1 MLEFILKIQARDSKG
16 LVSAISTTIANKGY
30 NIVKNDEF
38 VDPLKQRFFMRLKI
52 QKEIKPLNTEIKEQE
67 ERSLKTAL
75 FKALEN
81 FSELLIGVILTHKKN
96 IILLATKE
104 SHCLGDLLLRVYG
117 GELNAQIL
125 GVISNHEILRPLV
138 EKFDIPYF
146 YAPCVDQI
154 LHEKEVLEIIKN
166 LELKHKVSTDL
177 LVLAKYMRI
186 LSHDFTKRY
195 ENQILNIHH
204 SFLPAF
210 IGANPYQQAFERGV
224 KVIGATAHFVNES
237 LDAGPIIIQDTL
249 PINHNYS
256 VEKMRLAGKD
266 IEKLVLARALKLVL
280 EDRVFVHE
288 NKTVVFWMPLDF
300 SNLNEESLKYQI
312 KAEFFK
318 DKKFLYSGGKID
330 FILSYKHRSNAILP
344 ILWGEA
350 KRGNFDDLDKAFTQL
365 LLTIGQHRLYTHHT
379 PPYLCAFDAFR
390 MEFIAF
396 DDAITSFFYQSGINF
411 SITPSNHNTEGFKH
425 ALNAF
430 KAMCKSHKFV
440 FNFKTQSQ
448 ECKEFIK
455 NNLNSSHLLNKIP
468 IDKNNFFTIYQKWFE
483 AVKPTIDIDWE
494 VAKTKG
500 ILDADYYLADLLSDG
515 DKTIIE
521 KLQTILSSSYYK
533 LKRGV
538 NELGKIDFMEVGFTD
553 GQQAHQEF
561 WNIYKRPPK
570 VEFQA
575 FILERRDL
583 LVPSDVRERKG
594 AFFTPRIWV
603 EKSQEYLAKALG
615 QDYQEDYIIWD
626 CAGGTG
632 NLLNGLTNKANCFL
646 STLDSNDVAI
656 VKELAATNKLNLLEN
671 HVFQFDFLNDDF
683 NKAPKSLQEIL
694 NDKEKRKKLIIYINP
709 PYAEATSAK
718 TPSGTGKNKDL
729 VARGNLICEKYKD
742 ELNKANNE
750 LFAQFFMR
758 IYKELDGCIMASFST
773 LKYLNS
779 SNFKKFREVFKA
791 EFKGG
796 FMVPADT
803 FDNVKGQF
811 PIGFLVWD
819 TATPPPLKPTNAL
832 NLEVFDSFGEFLGYK
847 TFKPIV
853 DKVKNINQYLKRY
866 NINNSN
872 ILGFIDCA
880 GVDFQNNNFVNLA
893 NNKNPKRNITFF
905 GLTPTNLLI
914 GAIYFSIRHCIK
926 ATWQNDRDQFYA
938 PYDDAFQD
946 DSEFKNNCLTF
957 MLFHAQNRIT
967 TTQGT
972 NHFIP
977 FSETEVKAEGRYSSH
992 ALLDF
997 LKGKIKEEGDSLFL
1011 NAKKENKPLEFSQS
1025 ASKVFDAGREIYR
1038 YYHTQASTNRLYNA
1052 NASLY
1057 DIKEFFQGRNAQGK
1071 LNLPAKAK
1079 DEYYKQLYANLQD
1092 ALKDLAK
1099 EIQPKVYEYG
1109 FLRE

>member
-1 MLEFILKIQARDSKG
+1 
-16 LVSAISTTIANKGY
+16 
-30 NIVKNDEF
+30 
-38 VDPLKQRFFMRLKI
+38 
-52 QKEIKPLNTEIKEQE
+52 
-67 ERSLKTAL
+67 
-75 FKALEN
+75 
-81 FSELLIGVILTHKKN
+81 
-96 IILLATKE
+96 
-104 SHCLGDLLLRVYG
+104 
-117 GELNAQIL
+117 
-125 GVISNHEILRPLV
+125 
-138 EKFDIPYF
+138 
-146 YAPCVDQI
+146 
-154 LHEKEVLEIIKN
+154 
-166 LELKHKVSTDL
+166 
-177 LVLAKYMRI
+177 
-186 LSHDFTKRY
+186 
-195 ENQILNIHH
+195 
-204 SFLPAF
+204 
-210 IGANPYQQAFERGV
+210 
-224 KVIGATAHFVNES
+224 
-237 LDAGPIIIQDTL
+237 
-249 PINHNYS
+249 
-256 VEKMRLAGKD
+256 
-266 IEKLVLARALKLVL
+266 
-280 EDRVFVHE
+280 
-288 NKTVVFWMPLDF
+288 MPLDCSKF
-300 SNLNEESLKYQI
+300 NEETLKIQI

-318 DKKFLYSGGKID
+318 DKKFLYSEGKID
-330 FILSYKHRSNAILP
+330 FMLSYKHPNTILP

-350 KRGNFDDLDKAFTQL
+350 KKGNFDDLDKAFTQL
-365 LLTIGQHRLYTHHT
+365 LLTIGKRRFYTHHT
-379 PPYLCAFDAFR
+379 PPYLCAFNAFR

-396 DDAITSFFYQSGINF
+396 DDAITSFFYESGINF

-430 KAMCKSHKFV
+430 KAKCKSHKFV
-440 FNFKTQSQ
+440 FDFKTQSQ
-448 ECKEFIK
+448 ECKEFIE
-455 NNLNSSHLLNKIP
+455 NNLNSSRLLNKIQ

-538 NELGKIDFMEVGFTD
+538 NELGKIDFMEIGFTD

-561 WNIYKRPPK
+561 WRIYERPPK
-570 VEFQA
+570 SEFQA

-594 AFFTPRIWV
+594 AFFTPKIWV

-632 NLLNGLTNKANCFL
+632 NLLNGLINKANCFL

-656 VKELAATNKLNLLEN
+656 VKELAAANKLNLLEN

-709 PYAEATSAK
+709 PYAEAGNKAK
-718 TPSGTGKNKDL
+718 MSGTGKHKDL

-758 IYKELDGCIMASFST
+758 IYKELNGCIMASFSK

-791 EFKGG
+791 KFLEG
-796 FMVPADT
+796 FMVPADS

-819 TATPPPLKPTNAL
+819 TATPPLKPTNVL
-832 NLEVFDSFGEFLGYK
+832 NLEVFDSLGEFLGYK
-847 TFKPIV
+847 NIV
-853 DKVKNINQYLKRY
+853 NENVKNIHMWLKQKEKIENMEILGY
-866 NINNSN
+866 IDTPTPDFQGSPSVAIINNKNSSKRHSVYFAIASSN
-872 ILGFIDCA
+872 IL
-880 GVDFQNNNFVNLA
+880 
-893 NNKNPKRNITFF
+893 F
-905 GLTPTNLLI
+905 GSVF
-914 GAIYFSIRHCIK
+914 FSIRHCIK

-957 MLFHAQNRIT
+957 MLFHTQNRIT

-977 FSETEVKAEGRYSSH
+977 FSETEVNAKERYSSH

-997 LKGKIKEEGDSLFL
+997 LKGKIKEGGDSLFL

-1025 ASKVFDAGREIYR
+1025 ASRVFDAGREIYR
-1038 YYHTQASTNRLYNA
+1038 YYHTQASTNPHYNA

-1071 LNLPAKAK
+1071 LNPPVKAK
-1079 DEYYKQLYANLQD
+1079 DTYYKQLYANLQD

>member
-1 MLEFILKIQARDSKG
+1 ML
-16 LVSAISTTIANKGY
+16 
-30 NIVKNDEF
+30 
-38 VDPLKQRFFMRLKI
+38 
-52 QKEIKPLNTEIKEQE
+52 
-67 ERSLKTAL
+67 
-75 FKALEN
+75 
-81 FSELLIGVILTHKKN
+81 
-96 IILLATKE
+96 
-104 SHCLGDLLLRVYG
+104 
-117 GELNAQIL
+117 
-125 GVISNHEILRPLV
+125 
-138 EKFDIPYF
+138 
-146 YAPCVDQI
+146 
-154 LHEKEVLEIIKN
+154 
-166 LELKHKVSTDL
+166 
-177 LVLAKYMRI
+177 
-186 LSHDFTKRY
+186 
-195 ENQILNIHH
+195 
-204 SFLPAF
+204 
-210 IGANPYQQAFERGV
+210 
-224 KVIGATAHFVNES
+224 
-237 LDAGPIIIQDTL
+237 LD
-249 PINHNYS
+249 
-256 VEKMRLAGKD
+256 
-266 IEKLVLARALKLVL
+266 
-280 EDRVFVHE
+280 
-288 NKTVVFWMPLDF
+288 W
-300 SNLNEESLKYQI
+300 SNLNEEPLKSQI

-318 DKKFLYSGGKID
+318 DKKFLYSGDKID
-330 FILSYKHRSNAILP
+330 FMLSYKHSNATLP

-350 KRGNFDDLDKAFTQL
+350 KRGDFDDLDKAFTQL
-365 LLTIGQHRLYTHHT
+365 LLTIGKHKFYTHHT
-379 PPYLCAFDAFR
+379 PPYLCAFNAFR

-396 DDAITSFFYQSGINF
+396 DDTITSFFYKSDIDF

-425 ALNAF
+425 ALDAF
-430 KAMCKSHKFV
+430 KAMCKPHKSV
-440 FNFKTQSQ
+440 FDFKTQSQ
-448 ECKEFIK
+448 ECKEFIE
-455 NNLNSSHLLNKIP
+455 NNLNSSHLLNKIQ
-468 IDKNNFFTIYQKWFE
+468 IDKNNFFTIYQKWLE
-483 AVKPTIDIDWE
+483 AVKPTIDINWE
-494 VAKTKG
+494 VAKTKD

-521 KLQTILSSSYYK
+521 KLHTILRSSHYK
-533 LKRGV
+533 LNRGV
-538 NELGKIDFMEVGFTD
+538 NELGKMDFMEVGFTD
-553 GQQAHQEF
+553 SQQAHKEF
-561 WNIYKRPPK
+561 WRIYERPPQL
-570 VEFQA
+570 EFQA

-594 AFFTPRIWV
+594 AFFTPKIWV

-656 VKELAATNKLNLLEN
+656 VKELAAANKLNLLEN

-683 NKAPKSLQEIL
+683 KSDKAPKSLQEIL

-779 SNFKKFREVFKA
+779 SNFKKFREIFKA
-791 EFKGG
+791 KFLEG
-796 FMVPADT
+796 FMVPADS
-803 FDNVKGQF
+803 FDNVTGQF

-819 TATPPPLKPTNAL
+819 TATPPPPLKPTNAL
-832 NLEVFDSFGEFLGYK
+832 NLEVFDSSGGFLGYK

-853 DKVKNINQYLKRY
+853 DKVKNINQYLKQY

-926 ATWQNDRDQFYA
+926 HTWQNDRDQFYA

-946 DSEFKNNCLTF
+946 DSEFKSNCLIF
-957 MLFHAQNRIT
+957 MLFHSKNRIT

-977 FSETEVKAEGRYSSH
+977 FSETEVNAKERYSSH

-997 LKGKIKEEGDSLFL
+997 LKGGIKEEGDNLFL
-1011 NAKKENKPLEFSQS
+1011 NAKKENKPLKFSLC

-1038 YYHTQASTNRLYNA
+1038 YYHTQDFTNRSYNA
-1052 NASLY
+1052 NISLY

-1079 DEYYKQLYANLQD
+1079 DGYYKQLYANLQD

>member
-1 MLEFILKIQARDSKG
+1 MLLDCSK
-16 LVSAISTTIANKGY
+16 
-30 NIVKNDEF
+30 
-38 VDPLKQRFFMRLKI
+38 
-52 QKEIKPLNTEIKEQE
+52 
-67 ERSLKTAL
+67 
-75 FKALEN
+75 
-81 FSELLIGVILTHKKN
+81 
-96 IILLATKE
+96 
-104 SHCLGDLLLRVYG
+104 
-117 GELNAQIL
+117 
-125 GVISNHEILRPLV
+125 
-138 EKFDIPYF
+138 
-146 YAPCVDQI
+146 
-154 LHEKEVLEIIKN
+154 
-166 LELKHKVSTDL
+166 
-177 LVLAKYMRI
+177 
-186 LSHDFTKRY
+186 
-195 ENQILNIHH
+195 
-204 SFLPAF
+204 
-210 IGANPYQQAFERGV
+210 
-224 KVIGATAHFVNES
+224 
-237 LDAGPIIIQDTL
+237 
-249 PINHNYS
+249 
-256 VEKMRLAGKD
+256 
-266 IEKLVLARALKLVL
+266 
-280 EDRVFVHE
+280 
-288 NKTVVFWMPLDF
+288 
-300 SNLNEESLKYQI
+300 LNEETLKIQI

-318 DKKFLYSGGKID
+318 DKKFLYSEGKID
-330 FILSYKHRSNAILP
+330 FMLSYKHPNAILP

-350 KRGNFDDLDKAFTQL
+350 KKGNFDDLDKAFTQL
-365 LLTIGQHRLYTHHT
+365 LLTIGKHRLHAHHT

-396 DDAITSFFYQSGINF
+396 DDAITSFFYESGINF

-425 ALNAF
+425 ALDKF
-430 KAMCKSHKFV
+430 KAKCKSHKFV
-440 FNFKTQSQ
+440 FDFKTQSQ
-448 ECKEFIK
+448 ECKEFIE
-455 NNLNSSHLLNKIP
+455 NNLNSSHLLNKIQ

-538 NELGKIDFMEVGFTD
+538 NELGKIDFMEIGFTD

-561 WNIYKRPPK
+561 WNIYERPPK
-570 VEFQA
+570 SEFQA

-632 NLLNGLTNKANCFL
+632 NLLNGLTNKTNCFL

-656 VKELAATNKLNLLEN
+656 VKELAAANKLNLLEN
-671 HVFQFDFLNDDF
+671 HVFQFDFLNDNF
-683 NKAPKSLQEIL
+683 ESVPKSLQEIL

-709 PYAEATSAK
+709 PYAEAGNKAK
-718 TPSGTGKNKDL
+718 MSGTGEHKAK
-729 VARGNLICEKYKD
+729 VARNNKTYEAYKD
-742 ELNKANNE
+742 FLGSGANE

-758 IYKELDGCIMASFST
+758 IYMELDGCIMASFST

-791 EFKGG
+791 KFLEG
-796 FMVPADT
+796 FMVPADS

-819 TATPPPLKPTNAL
+819 TATPPPPLKPTNAI
-832 NLEVFDSFGEFLGYK
+832 NLEVFDSLGEFLGYK
-847 TFKPIV
+847 NIV
-853 DKVKNINQYLKRY
+853 NENVKNIHMWLKQKEKIENMEILGY
-866 NINNSN
+866 IDTPTPDFQGSPSVAIINNKNSSKRHSVYFAIASSN
-872 ILGFIDCA
+872 IL
-880 GVDFQNNNFVNLA
+880 
-893 NNKNPKRNITFF
+893 F
-905 GLTPTNLLI
+905 GSVF
-914 GAIYFSIRHCIK
+914 FSIRHCIK

-957 MLFHAQNRIT
+957 MLFHTQNRIT

-977 FSETEVKAEGRYSSH
+977 FSETEVNAKERYSSH

-997 LKGKIKEEGDSLFL
+997 LKGKIKEGGDSLFL

-1025 ASKVFDAGREIYR
+1025 ASRVFDAGREIYR
-1038 YYHTQASTNRLYNA
+1038 YYHTQASTNRPYNA

-1079 DEYYKQLYANLQD
+1079 DEHYKQLYTNLQD

>member
-1 MLEFILKIQARDSKG
+1 ML
-16 LVSAISTTIANKGY
+16 
-30 NIVKNDEF
+30 
-38 VDPLKQRFFMRLKI
+38 
-52 QKEIKPLNTEIKEQE
+52 
-67 ERSLKTAL
+67 
-75 FKALEN
+75 
-81 FSELLIGVILTHKKN
+81 
-96 IILLATKE
+96 
-104 SHCLGDLLLRVYG
+104 
-117 GELNAQIL
+117 
-125 GVISNHEILRPLV
+125 
-138 EKFDIPYF
+138 
-146 YAPCVDQI
+146 
-154 LHEKEVLEIIKN
+154 
-166 LELKHKVSTDL
+166 
-177 LVLAKYMRI
+177 
-186 LSHDFTKRY
+186 
-195 ENQILNIHH
+195 
-204 SFLPAF
+204 
-210 IGANPYQQAFERGV
+210 
-224 KVIGATAHFVNES
+224 
-237 LDAGPIIIQDTL
+237 
-249 PINHNYS
+249 
-256 VEKMRLAGKD
+256 
-266 IEKLVLARALKLVL
+266 
-280 EDRVFVHE
+280 
-288 NKTVVFWMPLDF
+288 LDF
-300 SNLNEESLKYQI
+300 SNLNEEPLKSQI

-318 DKKFLYSGGKID
+318 DKKFLYSGDKID
-330 FILSYKHRSNAILP
+330 FMLSYKHPNAILP

-350 KRGNFDDLDKAFTQL
+350 KKGNFGDLDKAFTQL
-365 LLTIGQHRLYTHHT
+365 LLTIGKHRLYTHHT

-396 DDAITSFFYQSGINF
+396 DDTITNFFYESGINF

-425 ALNAF
+425 ALDKF

-440 FNFKTQSQ
+440 FDFKTQSQ
-448 ECKEFIK
+448 ECKEFIE
-455 NNLNSSHLLNKIP
+455 NNLNSSHLLNKIQ

-561 WNIYKRPPK
+561 WNIYERPPK

-656 VKELAATNKLNLLEN
+656 VKELAAANKLNLLEN

-683 NKAPKSLQEIL
+683 FGEKVPKSLQEIL
-694 NDKEKRKKLIIYINP
+694 KDKEKLKKLIIYINP
-709 PYAEATSAK
+709 PYAEAGNKAK
-718 TPSGTGKNKDL
+718 MSGTGKHKDL
-729 VARGNLICEKYKD
+729 VARGNLICKKYKD

-758 IYKELDGCIMASFST
+758 IYMELNGCIMASFSK

-791 EFKGG
+791 KFLEG
-796 FMVPADT
+796 FMVPADS

-819 TATPPPLKPTNAL
+819 TATPPLKPTNAI
-832 NLEVFDSFGEFLGYK
+832 NLEVFDSLGEFLGYK
-847 TFKPIV
+847 NIV
-853 DKVKNINQYLKRY
+853 NENVKNIHMWLKQKEKIENMEILGY
-866 NINNSN
+866 IDTPTPDFQGSPSVAIINNKNSSKRHSVYFAIASSN
-872 ILGFIDCA
+872 IL
-880 GVDFQNNNFVNLA
+880 
-893 NNKNPKRNITFF
+893 F
-905 GLTPTNLLI
+905 GSVF
-914 GAIYFSIRHCIK
+914 FSIRHCIK

-946 DSEFKNNCLTF
+946 DSEFKNNCLIF
-957 MLFHAQNRIT
+957 MLFHTQNRIT
-967 TTQGT
+967 STQGI

-977 FSETEVKAEGRYSSH
+977 FSETEVNAKERYSSH

-997 LKGKIKEEGDSLFL
+997 LKGKIREQKESSNLFL
-1011 NAKKENKPLEFSQS
+1011 SVKKENKPLEFSQS
-1025 ASKVFDAGREIYR
+1025 ASKVFDAGKEIYR
-1038 YYHTQASTNRLYNA
+1038 HYHTQASTNRHYNA

-1057 DIKEFFQGRNAQGK
+1057 DIKEFFQGRNTQGK

-1079 DEYYKQLYANLQD
+1079 DEHYKQLYANLQD

-1099 EIQPKVYEYG
+1099 EIQPKVYEYR

>member
-1 MLEFILKIQARDSKG
+1 ML
-16 LVSAISTTIANKGY
+16 
-30 NIVKNDEF
+30 
-38 VDPLKQRFFMRLKI
+38 
-52 QKEIKPLNTEIKEQE
+52 
-67 ERSLKTAL
+67 
-75 FKALEN
+75 
-81 FSELLIGVILTHKKN
+81 
-96 IILLATKE
+96 
-104 SHCLGDLLLRVYG
+104 
-117 GELNAQIL
+117 
-125 GVISNHEILRPLV
+125 
-138 EKFDIPYF
+138 
-146 YAPCVDQI
+146 
-154 LHEKEVLEIIKN
+154 
-166 LELKHKVSTDL
+166 
-177 LVLAKYMRI
+177 
-186 LSHDFTKRY
+186 
-195 ENQILNIHH
+195 
-204 SFLPAF
+204 
-210 IGANPYQQAFERGV
+210 
-224 KVIGATAHFVNES
+224 
-237 LDAGPIIIQDTL
+237 
-249 PINHNYS
+249 
-256 VEKMRLAGKD
+256 
-266 IEKLVLARALKLVL
+266 
-280 EDRVFVHE
+280 
-288 NKTVVFWMPLDF
+288 LDF
-300 SNLNEESLKYQI
+300 SSLNEEPLKSQI

-318 DKKFLYSGGKID
+318 DKKFLYSGDKID
-330 FILSYKHRSNAILP
+330 FMLSYKHPNAILP

-365 LLTIGQHRLYTHHT
+365 LLTIGKHRLYTHHT

-396 DDAITSFFYQSGINF
+396 DDAITSFFYESGINF

-430 KAMCKSHKFV
+430 KAKCKSHKFV
-440 FNFKTQSQ
+440 FDFKTQSQ
-448 ECKEFIK
+448 ECKEFIE
-455 NNLNSSHLLNKIP
+455 NNLNSSRLLNKIQ
-468 IDKNNFFTIYQKWFE
+468 IDKNNFFTIYQKWLE

-553 GQQAHQEF
+553 GQQAHKEF
-561 WNIYKRPPK
+561 WNIYERPPK

-594 AFFTPRIWV
+594 AFFTPKIWV

-656 VKELAATNKLNLLEN
+656 VKELAAANKLNLLEN

-683 NKAPKSLQEIL
+683 ESVPKSLQEIL

-709 PYAEATSAK
+709 PYAEAGNKAK
-718 TPSGTGKNKDL
+718 MSGTGEHKAKVARNNKTHETYKDL
-729 VARGNLICEKYKD
+729 LGRG
-742 ELNKANNE
+742 ANE

-758 IYKELDGCIMASFST
+758 IYIELDGCIMASFSK

-791 EFKGG
+791 KFLEG
-796 FMVPADT
+796 FMVPADS

-819 TATPPPLKPTNAL
+819 TATPPLKPTNAI
-832 NLEVFDSFGEFLGYK
+832 NLEVFDSLGEFLGYK
-847 TFKPIV
+847 NIHSCNKVLFLADYLQKFQPKKRDTIFGYLDPGRNSFQHQNLVHISVIDKSQQSHVKYFPI
-853 DKVKNINQYLKRY
+853 IATT
-866 NINNSN
+866 
-872 ILGFIDCA
+872 ILLVSVF
-880 GVDFQNNNFVNLA
+880 
-893 NNKNPKRNITFF
+893 
-905 GLTPTNLLI
+905 
-914 GAIYFSIRHCIK
+914 FSIRHCIK

-957 MLFHAQNRIT
+957 MLFHTQNRIT
-967 TTQGT
+967 ATQGT

-977 FSETEVKAEGRYSSH
+977 FSEIEVKSKERYSSH

-997 LKGKIKEEGDSLFL
+997 LRGGIKEDGDSLFL
-1011 NAKKENKPLEFSQS
+1011 SAKKENKPLEFSLC
-1025 ASKVFDAGREIYR
+1025 ASRVLDAGREIYR
-1038 YYHTQASTNRLYNA
+1038 YYHTQASTNRHYNA

-1079 DEYYKQLYANLQD
+1079 DEHYKQLYANLQD

>member
-1 MLEFILKIQARDSKG
+1 
-16 LVSAISTTIANKGY
+16 
-30 NIVKNDEF
+30 
-38 VDPLKQRFFMRLKI
+38 
-52 QKEIKPLNTEIKEQE
+52 
-67 ERSLKTAL
+67 
-75 FKALEN
+75 
-81 FSELLIGVILTHKKN
+81 
-96 IILLATKE
+96 
-104 SHCLGDLLLRVYG
+104 
-117 GELNAQIL
+117 
-125 GVISNHEILRPLV
+125 
-138 EKFDIPYF
+138 
-146 YAPCVDQI
+146 
-154 LHEKEVLEIIKN
+154 
-166 LELKHKVSTDL
+166 
-177 LVLAKYMRI
+177 
-186 LSHDFTKRY
+186 
-195 ENQILNIHH
+195 
-204 SFLPAF
+204 
-210 IGANPYQQAFERGV
+210 
-224 KVIGATAHFVNES
+224 
-237 LDAGPIIIQDTL
+237 
-249 PINHNYS
+249 
-256 VEKMRLAGKD
+256 
-266 IEKLVLARALKLVL
+266 
-280 EDRVFVHE
+280 
-288 NKTVVFWMPLDF
+288 MPLDF
-300 SNLNEESLKYQI
+300 SNLNEETLKNKI
-312 KAEFFK
+312 KDEFFK
-318 DKKFLYSGGKID
+318 DKKFLYSEGKID
-330 FILSYKHRSNAILP
+330 FILSYKHPNATLP

-365 LLTIGQHRLYTHHT
+365 LLTIGKHKLHTHHT

-396 DDAITSFFYQSGINF
+396 DDTITSFFYKSGINF

-425 ALNAF
+425 ALDMF
-430 KAMCKSHKFV
+430 KAKCKSHKFV
-440 FNFKTQSQ
+440 FDFKTQSH
-448 ECKEFIK
+448 ECKEFIE
-455 NNLNSSHLLNKIP
+455 NNLNSSHLLNKIQ

-553 GQQAHQEF
+553 GQQAHKEF
-561 WNIYKRPPK
+561 WRIYERPPK

-594 AFFTPRIWV
+594 AFFTPKIWV

-656 VKELAATNKLNLLEN
+656 VKELAAANKLNLLEN

-683 NKAPKSLQEIL
+683 KKAPKSLQEIL

-709 PYAEATSAK
+709 PYAEAGNKAK
-718 TPSGTGKNKDL
+718 MSGTGEHKTKVARNNKTHETYKDL
-729 VARGNLICEKYKD
+729 LGSGA
-742 ELNKANNE
+742 NE

-758 IYKELDGCIMASFST
+758 IYKELNGCIMASFST

-791 EFKGG
+791 KFLEG
-796 FMVPADT
+796 FMVPADS

-819 TATPPPLKPTNAL
+819 TATPPLKPTNAL
-832 NLEVFDSFGEFLGYK
+832 NLEVFDSLGGFLGYK
-847 TFKPIV
+847 NIV
-853 DKVKNINQYLKRY
+853 NENVKNIHMWLKQKEKIENMEILGY
-866 NINNSN
+866 IDTPTPDFQGSPSVAIINNKNSSKRHSVYFAIASSN
-872 ILGFIDCA
+872 IL
-880 GVDFQNNNFVNLA
+880 
-893 NNKNPKRNITFF
+893 F
-905 GLTPTNLLI
+905 GSVF
-914 GAIYFSIRHCIK
+914 FSIRHCIK

-957 MLFHAQNRIT
+957 MLFHTQNRIT
-967 TTQGT
+967 STQGT

-977 FSETEVKAEGRYSSH
+977 FSETEVNAKERYSSH

-997 LKGKIKEEGDSLFL
+997 LKGGIKEEGDSLFL
-1011 NAKKENKPLEFSQS
+1011 NAKKENKPLEFSLC
-1025 ASKVFDAGREIYR
+1025 ASRVFDAGREIYR
-1038 YYHTQASTNRLYNA
+1038 YYHTQDSTNCLYNA

>member
-1 MLEFILKIQARDSKG
+1 
-16 LVSAISTTIANKGY
+16 
-30 NIVKNDEF
+30 
-38 VDPLKQRFFMRLKI
+38 
-52 QKEIKPLNTEIKEQE
+52 
-67 ERSLKTAL
+67 
-75 FKALEN
+75 
-81 FSELLIGVILTHKKN
+81 
-96 IILLATKE
+96 
-104 SHCLGDLLLRVYG
+104 
-117 GELNAQIL
+117 
-125 GVISNHEILRPLV
+125 
-138 EKFDIPYF
+138 
-146 YAPCVDQI
+146 
-154 LHEKEVLEIIKN
+154 
-166 LELKHKVSTDL
+166 
-177 LVLAKYMRI
+177 
-186 LSHDFTKRY
+186 
-195 ENQILNIHH
+195 
-204 SFLPAF
+204 
-210 IGANPYQQAFERGV
+210 
-224 KVIGATAHFVNES
+224 
-237 LDAGPIIIQDTL
+237 
-249 PINHNYS
+249 
-256 VEKMRLAGKD
+256 
-266 IEKLVLARALKLVL
+266 
-280 EDRVFVHE
+280 
-288 NKTVVFWMPLDF
+288 MPLDF
-300 SNLNEESLKYQI
+300 SNLNEETLKIQI

-318 DKKFLYSGGKID
+318 DKKFLYSGNENEID
-330 FILSYKHRSNAILP
+330 FMLSYKHPNATLP

-350 KRGNFDDLDKAFTQL
+350 KKGNFDDLDKAFTQL
-365 LLTIGQHRLYTHHT
+365 LLTIGKRRFYTHHT

-396 DDAITSFFYQSGINF
+396 DDTITNFFYESGINF

-425 ALNAF
+425 ALDMF
-430 KAMCKSHKFV
+430 KAKCKSHKFV
-440 FNFKTQSQ
+440 FDFKTQSQ
-448 ECKEFIK
+448 ECKEFIES
-455 NNLNSSHLLNKIP
+455 NLNSSHLLNKIP

-494 VAKTKG
+494 MAKTKG

-538 NELGKIDFMEVGFTD
+538 NELGKIDFMEIGFTD
-553 GQQAHQEF
+553 GQQAHKEF
-561 WNIYKRPPK
+561 WNIYERPPK

-656 VKELAATNKLNLLEN
+656 VKELAAANKLNLLEN

-683 NKAPKSLQEIL
+683 YSDKAPKSLQEIL
-694 NDKEKRKKLIIYINP
+694 NDKEKRKRLIIYINP
-709 PYAEATSAK
+709 PYAEAGNKAK
-718 TPSGTGKNKDL
+718 MSGTGEHKAKVARNNKTHETYKDL
-729 VARGNLICEKYKD
+729 LGSGA
-742 ELNKANNE
+742 NE

-758 IYKELDGCIMASFST
+758 IYKELNGCIMASFST

-791 EFKGG
+791 KFLEG
-796 FMVPADT
+796 FMVPADS

-819 TATPPPLKPTNAL
+819 TATPPLKPTNAI
-832 NLEVFDSFGEFLGYK
+832 NLEVFDSLGEFLGYK
-847 TFKPIV
+847 NIV
-853 DKVKNINQYLKRY
+853 NENVKNIHMWLKQKEKIENMEILGY
-866 NINNSN
+866 IDTPTPDFQGSPSVAIVNNKNSSKRHSVYFAIASSN
-872 ILGFIDCA
+872 IL
-880 GVDFQNNNFVNLA
+880 
-893 NNKNPKRNITFF
+893 F
-905 GLTPTNLLI
+905 GSVF
-914 GAIYFSIRHCIK
+914 FSIRHCIK

-938 PYDDAFQD
+938 PYDDAFQN
-946 DSEFKNNCLTF
+946 DSEFKNNCLIF
-957 MLFHAQNRIT
+957 MLFHTQNRIT
-967 TTQGT
+967 STQGI

-977 FSETEVKAEGRYSSH
+977 FSEDEVEPKERYSSH

-997 LKGKIKEEGDSLFL
+997 LKGRIKKEGDSLFL
-1011 NAKKENKPLEFSQS
+1011 NAKKENKPLKFSQS
-1025 ASKVFDAGREIYR
+1025 ASRVLDTGREIYR
-1038 YYHTQASTNRLYNA
+1038 HYHKQDFTNPHYNA

-1079 DEYYKQLYANLQD
+1079 DEHYKQLYANLQD

>member
-1 MLEFILKIQARDSKG
+1 
-16 LVSAISTTIANKGY
+16 
-30 NIVKNDEF
+30 
-38 VDPLKQRFFMRLKI
+38 
-52 QKEIKPLNTEIKEQE
+52 
-67 ERSLKTAL
+67 
-75 FKALEN
+75 
-81 FSELLIGVILTHKKN
+81 
-96 IILLATKE
+96 
-104 SHCLGDLLLRVYG
+104 
-117 GELNAQIL
+117 
-125 GVISNHEILRPLV
+125 
-138 EKFDIPYF
+138 
-146 YAPCVDQI
+146 
-154 LHEKEVLEIIKN
+154 
-166 LELKHKVSTDL
+166 
-177 LVLAKYMRI
+177 
-186 LSHDFTKRY
+186 
-195 ENQILNIHH
+195 
-204 SFLPAF
+204 
-210 IGANPYQQAFERGV
+210 
-224 KVIGATAHFVNES
+224 
-237 LDAGPIIIQDTL
+237 
-249 PINHNYS
+249 
-256 VEKMRLAGKD
+256 
-266 IEKLVLARALKLVL
+266 
-280 EDRVFVHE
+280 
-288 NKTVVFWMPLDF
+288 MPLDF
-300 SNLNEESLKYQI
+300 SNLNEESLKIQI
-312 KAEFFK
+312 KDEFFK

-330 FILSYKHRSNAILP
+330 FMLSYKHPNAILP

-350 KRGNFDDLDKAFTQL
+350 KKGNFDDLDKAFTQL
-365 LLTIGQHRLYTHHT
+365 LLTIGKHRFYNHYT

-396 DDAITSFFYQSGINF
+396 DDTITSFFYESGIDF

-425 ALNAF
+425 ALDKF
-430 KAMCKSHKFV
+430 KAKCKSHKFV
-440 FNFKTQSQ
+440 FDFKTQSQ
-448 ECKEFIK
+448 ECKEFIE
-455 NNLNSSHLLNKIP
+455 NNLNSSHLLNKIQ

-561 WNIYKRPPK
+561 WNIYERPPK

-594 AFFTPRIWV
+594 AFFTPKIWV

-615 QDYQEDYIIWD
+615 QDYQEGYIIWD

-656 VKELAATNKLNLLEN
+656 VKELAAANKLNLLEN

-683 NKAPKSLQEIL
+683 ESAPKSLQEIL

-709 PYAEATSAK
+709 PYAEAGNKAK
-718 TPSGTGKNKDL
+718 MSGTGEHKAK
-729 VARGNLICEKYKD
+729 VARNNKTHETYKD
-742 ELNKANNE
+742 FLGSGANE

-758 IYKELDGCIMASFST
+758 IYRELNGCIMASFST

-791 EFKGG
+791 KFLEG
-796 FMVPADT
+796 FMVPADS

-819 TATPPPLKPTNAL
+819 TATTPLKPTNAL
-832 NLEVFDSFGEFLGYK
+832 NLEVFDSLGEFLGYK
-847 TFKPIV
+847 NIV
-853 DKVKNINQYLKRY
+853 NENVKNIHMWLKQKEKIENMEILGY
-866 NINNSN
+866 IDTPTPDFQGSPSVAIINNKNSSKRHSVYFAIASSN
-872 ILGFIDCA
+872 IL
-880 GVDFQNNNFVNLA
+880 
-893 NNKNPKRNITFF
+893 F
-905 GLTPTNLLI
+905 GSVF
-914 GAIYFSIRHCIK
+914 FSIRHCIK

-957 MLFHAQNRIT
+957 MLFHTQNRIT
-967 TTQGT
+967 STQGI

-977 FSETEVKAEGRYSSH
+977 FSEDEVEPKERYSSH

-997 LKGKIKEEGDSLFL
+997 LKGGIKEKGDSLFL

-1025 ASKVFDAGREIYR
+1025 ASRVFDAGREIYR
-1038 YYHTQASTNRLYNA
+1038 HYHKQDFTNPHYNA

-1079 DEYYKQLYANLQD
+1079 DEHYKQLYANLQD

>member
-1 MLEFILKIQARDSKG
+1 MLSDS
-16 LVSAISTTIANKGY
+16 SS
-30 NIVKNDEF
+30 
-38 VDPLKQRFFMRLKI
+38 
-52 QKEIKPLNTEIKEQE
+52 
-67 ERSLKTAL
+67 
-75 FKALEN
+75 
-81 FSELLIGVILTHKKN
+81 
-96 IILLATKE
+96 
-104 SHCLGDLLLRVYG
+104 
-117 GELNAQIL
+117 
-125 GVISNHEILRPLV
+125 
-138 EKFDIPYF
+138 
-146 YAPCVDQI
+146 
-154 LHEKEVLEIIKN
+154 
-166 LELKHKVSTDL
+166 
-177 LVLAKYMRI
+177 
-186 LSHDFTKRY
+186 
-195 ENQILNIHH
+195 
-204 SFLPAF
+204 
-210 IGANPYQQAFERGV
+210 
-224 KVIGATAHFVNES
+224 
-237 LDAGPIIIQDTL
+237 
-249 PINHNYS
+249 
-256 VEKMRLAGKD
+256 
-266 IEKLVLARALKLVL
+266 
-280 EDRVFVHE
+280 
-288 NKTVVFWMPLDF
+288 
-300 SNLNEESLKYQI
+300 LNEEPLKNHI

-318 DKKFLYSGGKID
+318 DKKFLYSGDKID
-330 FILSYKHRSNAILP
+330 FMLSYKHPNAILP

-365 LLTIGQHRLYTHHT
+365 LLTIGKHRLYTHYT
-379 PPYLCAFDAFR
+379 PPYLCAFNAFR

-396 DDAITSFFYQSGINF
+396 DDAITNFFYQSHIDF
-411 SITPSNHNTEGFKH
+411 SITPSNHNTEGFKR
-425 ALNAF
+425 ALDAF
-430 KAMCKSHKFV
+430 KAMSKSHKFV
-440 FNFKTQSQ
+440 FDFKTQSQ
-448 ECKEFIK
+448 ECKEFIE
-455 NNLNSSHLLNKIP
+455 NNLNSSHLLNKIQ

-538 NELGKIDFMEVGFTD
+538 NELGKIDFMEIGFTD
-553 GQQAHQEF
+553 GQQAHKEF
-561 WNIYKRPPK
+561 WRIYERPPK

-632 NLLNGLTNKANCFL
+632 NLLNGLTNKTNCFL

-656 VKELAATNKLNLLEN
+656 VKELAAANKLNLLEN

-709 PYAEATSAK
+709 PYAEAGNKAK
-718 TPSGTGKNKDL
+718 MSGTGEHKAK
-729 VARGNLICEKYKD
+729 VARNNKTHETYKD
-742 ELNKANNE
+742 FLGSGANE

-758 IYKELDGCIMASFST
+758 IYMELNGCIMASFSK

-791 EFKGG
+791 KFLEG
-796 FMVPADT
+796 FMVPADS

-819 TATPPPLKPTNAL
+819 TATPPLKPTNAL
-832 NLEVFDSFGEFLGYK
+832 NLEVFDSLGEFLGYK
-847 TFKPIV
+847 NIHSCNKILFLADYLQKFQPKKRDTIFGYLDPGRNSFQHQNLVHISVIDKSQQSHVKYFPI
-853 DKVKNINQYLKRY
+853 IATT
-866 NINNSN
+866 
-872 ILGFIDCA
+872 ILLVSVF
-880 GVDFQNNNFVNLA
+880 
-893 NNKNPKRNITFF
+893 
-905 GLTPTNLLI
+905 
-914 GAIYFSIRHCIK
+914 FSIRHCIK

-938 PYDDAFQD
+938 PYDGAFQD
-946 DSEFKNNCLTF
+946 DSEFKNNCLIF
-957 MLFHAQNRIT
+957 MLFHTQNRIT
-967 TTQGT
+967 SSQGT

-977 FSETEVKAEGRYSSH
+977 FSETEVNAKERYSSH

-1011 NAKKENKPLEFSQS
+1011 NAKKENKPLEFSLC
-1025 ASKVFDAGREIYR
+1025 ASKVFDVGREIYH
-1038 YYHTQASTNRLYNA
+1038 YYHTQDSTNRPYNA
-1052 NASLY
+1052 NASLH

-1079 DEYYKQLYANLQD
+1079 DEHYKQLYANLQD

>member
-1 MLEFILKIQARDSKG
+1 ML
-16 LVSAISTTIANKGY
+16 
-30 NIVKNDEF
+30 
-38 VDPLKQRFFMRLKI
+38 
-52 QKEIKPLNTEIKEQE
+52 
-67 ERSLKTAL
+67 
-75 FKALEN
+75 
-81 FSELLIGVILTHKKN
+81 
-96 IILLATKE
+96 
-104 SHCLGDLLLRVYG
+104 
-117 GELNAQIL
+117 
-125 GVISNHEILRPLV
+125 
-138 EKFDIPYF
+138 
-146 YAPCVDQI
+146 
-154 LHEKEVLEIIKN
+154 
-166 LELKHKVSTDL
+166 
-177 LVLAKYMRI
+177 
-186 LSHDFTKRY
+186 
-195 ENQILNIHH
+195 
-204 SFLPAF
+204 
-210 IGANPYQQAFERGV
+210 
-224 KVIGATAHFVNES
+224 
-237 LDAGPIIIQDTL
+237 
-249 PINHNYS
+249 
-256 VEKMRLAGKD
+256 
-266 IEKLVLARALKLVL
+266 
-280 EDRVFVHE
+280 
-288 NKTVVFWMPLDF
+288 LDF
-300 SNLNEESLKYQI
+300 SSLNEETLKIQI

-318 DKKFLYSGGKID
+318 DKKFLYSGYKID
-330 FILSYKHRSNAILP
+330 FMLSYKHPNATLP

-350 KRGNFDDLDKAFTQL
+350 KKGNFDDLDKAFTQL
-365 LLTIGQHRLYTHHT
+365 LLTIGKHKLYTHHT
-379 PPYLCAFDAFR
+379 PPYLCAFNAFR

-396 DDAITSFFYQSGINF
+396 NDTITSFLYKSDIDF

-425 ALNAF
+425 ALDVF
-430 KAMCKSHKFV
+430 KDRCKSHKFV

-448 ECKEFIK
+448 ECKEFIE
-455 NNLNSSHLLNKIP
+455 NNLNSSHLPNKIQ

-483 AVKPTIDIDWE
+483 AVKPTIKIDWDL
-494 VAKTKG
+494 AKAEG

-521 KLQTILSSSYYK
+521 KLQTILRSSHYELKWGSNTLNK
-533 LKRGV
+533 LGLEGITKV
-538 NELGKIDFMEVGFTD
+538 DFTD

-561 WNIYKRPPK
+561 WNIYERPPK

-594 AFFTPRIWV
+594 AFFTPKIWV

-626 CAGGTG
+626 CTGGTG

-656 VKELAATNKLNLLEN
+656 VKDLAAKNHLKLLEN

-683 NKAPKSLQEIL
+683 FSDKTPKSLQEIL
-694 NDKEKRKKLIIYINP
+694 NDKEKLKKLIIYINP
-709 PYAEATSAK
+709 PYAEAGNKAK
-718 TPSGTGKNKDL
+718 MSGTGEHKTK
-729 VARGNLICEKYKD
+729 VARNNLICEKYKD

-758 IYKELDGCIMASFST
+758 IYKELNGCIMASFST

-791 EFKGG
+791 KFLEG
-796 FMVPADT
+796 FMVPADS

-819 TATPPPLKPTNAL
+819 TATPPPLKPTNAI
-832 NLEVFDSFGEFLGYK
+832 NLEVFDSLGEFLGCK
-847 TFKPIV
+847 NIV
-853 DKVKNINQYLKRY
+853 NENVKNIHMWLKQKEKIENMEILGY
-866 NINNSN
+866 IDTPTPDFQGSPSVAIINNKNSSKRHSVYFAIASSN
-872 ILGFIDCA
+872 IL
-880 GVDFQNNNFVNLA
+880 
-893 NNKNPKRNITFF
+893 F
-905 GLTPTNLLI
+905 GSVF
-914 GAIYFSIRHCIK
+914 FSIRHCIK

-946 DSEFKNNCLTF
+946 DSEFKNNCLIF
-957 MLFHAQNRIT
+957 MLFHTQNRIT

-977 FSETEVKAEGRYSSH
+977 FSETEVNAKERYSSH

-1025 ASKVFDAGREIYR
+1025 ALNVFNAGKEIYR
-1038 YYHTQASTNRLYNA
+1038 HYHTQDSTNPHYNA

>member
-1 MLEFILKIQARDSKG
+1 ML
-16 LVSAISTTIANKGY
+16 
-30 NIVKNDEF
+30 
-38 VDPLKQRFFMRLKI
+38 
-52 QKEIKPLNTEIKEQE
+52 
-67 ERSLKTAL
+67 
-75 FKALEN
+75 
-81 FSELLIGVILTHKKN
+81 
-96 IILLATKE
+96 
-104 SHCLGDLLLRVYG
+104 
-117 GELNAQIL
+117 
-125 GVISNHEILRPLV
+125 
-138 EKFDIPYF
+138 
-146 YAPCVDQI
+146 
-154 LHEKEVLEIIKN
+154 
-166 LELKHKVSTDL
+166 
-177 LVLAKYMRI
+177 
-186 LSHDFTKRY
+186 
-195 ENQILNIHH
+195 
-204 SFLPAF
+204 
-210 IGANPYQQAFERGV
+210 
-224 KVIGATAHFVNES
+224 
-237 LDAGPIIIQDTL
+237 
-249 PINHNYS
+249 
-256 VEKMRLAGKD
+256 
-266 IEKLVLARALKLVL
+266 
-280 EDRVFVHE
+280 
-288 NKTVVFWMPLDF
+288 LDF
-300 SNLNEESLKYQI
+300 SNLNEEPLKSQI

-318 DKKFLYSGGKID
+318 DKKFLYSGDKID
-330 FILSYKHRSNAILP
+330 FMLSYKHPNAILP

-365 LLTIGQHRLYTHHT
+365 LLTIGKHRLYTHHT

-396 DDAITSFFYQSGINF
+396 DDAITSFFYESGINF

-425 ALNAF
+425 ALDMF

-440 FNFKTQSQ
+440 FDFKTQSQ
-448 ECKEFIK
+448 ECKEFIE

-561 WNIYKRPPK
+561 WNIYERPPK
-570 VEFQA
+570 AEFQA

-683 NKAPKSLQEIL
+683 KKAPKSLQEIL

-709 PYAEATSAK
+709 PYAEAGNKAK
-718 TPSGTGKNKDL
+718 MSGTGEHKAKVARNNKTHETYKDL
-729 VARGNLICEKYKD
+729 LGSGA
-742 ELNKANNE
+742 NE

-758 IYKELDGCIMASFST
+758 IYMELNGCIMASFSK

-791 EFKGG
+791 KFLEG
-796 FMVPADT
+796 FMVPADS

-819 TATPPPLKPTNAL
+819 TATPPLKPTNAL
-832 NLEVFDSFGEFLGYK
+832 NLEVFDSLGEFLGYK
-847 TFKPIV
+847 NIHSCNKVLFLADYLQKFQPKKRDTIFGYLDPGRNSFQHQNLVHISVIDKSQQSHVKYFPI
-853 DKVKNINQYLKRY
+853 IATT
-866 NINNSN
+866 
-872 ILGFIDCA
+872 ILLVSVF
-880 GVDFQNNNFVNLA
+880 
-893 NNKNPKRNITFF
+893 
-905 GLTPTNLLI
+905 
-914 GAIYFSIRHCIK
+914 FSIRHCIK

-938 PYDDAFQD
+938 PYDDAFQN
-946 DSEFKNNCLTF
+946 DSEFKNNCLIF
-957 MLFHAQNRIT
+957 MLFHTQNRIT

-977 FSETEVKAEGRYSSH
+977 FSETEVNAKERYSSH

-1011 NAKKENKPLEFSQS
+1011 NAKKENKPLEFSLC
-1025 ASKVFDAGREIYR
+1025 ASRVFDAGREIYHH
-1038 YYHTQASTNRLYNA
+1038 YHTQASTNRLFYNA

-1079 DEYYKQLYANLQD
+1079 DEHYKQLYANLQD